1 MAVIMNANFI
11 CLCRFVVVGYVMLI
25 YDSSKYI
32 CDDEQLLKIYL
43 FVLTGLHICMCLIEM
58 VVMLISAR
66 GTIANPEPRKSI
78 HIALY
83 VQTGFFVLEF
93 AWDIIGVVWAFDPS
107 IECHRSHPI
116 LLLTKAVLVWN
127 IASSLT
133 VALYMVL
140 RIGLCRLA
148 CCCNPPKKLR
158 YKRLDHSTSFRDSRL
173 SVFSSDGLLQQHRQR
188 TWQWRLQWLCGCVT
202 LREGQQGVIS
212 DVAATLTHAFT
223 HFRGYVPSDI
233 IAGMALLA
241 KEQRE
246 SEVHSYCAN
255 YIHT

>member
-1 MAVIMNANFI
+1 
-11 CLCRFVVVGYVMLI
+11 MLI
-25 YDSSKYI
+25 YDSSKYT

-43 FVLTGLHICMCLIEM
+43 CVLTGLHICMCLTEM
-58 VVMLISAR
+58 VVVLISAQ

-83 VQTGFFVLEF
+83 VQMGFFVLEF
-93 AWDIIGVVWAFDPS
+93 AWDVIGVIWAFDPS
-107 IECHRSHPI
+107 IECHRSHPL
-116 LLLTKAVLVWN
+116 LLLTKIVLVWN
-127 IASSLT
+127 ITSSLT

-158 YKRLDHSTSFRDSRL
+158 YERLSHSTSFRDSSL
-173 SVFSSDGLLQQHRQR
+173 TVFSSDGLLQHHRQR
-188 TWQWRLQWLCGCVT
+188 TWQWRLKWLCGYVT
-202 LREGQQGVIS
+202 LREGQQGVIG
-212 DVAATLTHAFT
+212 DVAATLAHAFT

-246 SEVHSYCAN
+246 SKVHSYCTN
-255 YIHT
+255 CIHIQRKFYEMCTIN